1 LRFKF
6 NLPKIA
12 TQFIKLINS
21 MGRVFEKRKHKM
33 FARYN
38 KMSKA
43 FTKIGKEIAIAVKAG
58 GGDPDGNSRLRAII
72 ANAKALNMPKVN
84 IDAAISR
91 ATSKQDKD
99 FEEVVYEGKGPH
111 GVVMVI
117 ETATDNPTR
126 TVANLRSYFNKK
138 GGQLMVS
145 GSLDFMF
152 DRKGIFRIPNNNINL
167 EELEL
172 ELIDYGMEEMED
184 DGEGHI
190 AISVPF
196 TEFGSMQKA
205 LEDRKFEITNAELQR
220 IPTTTIE
227 LNEEQEHEVH
237 LLLDLIEDD
246 DDITNVWTNIK

>member
-1 LRFKF
+1 
-6 NLPKIA
+6 
-12 TQFIKLINS
+12 

>member
-1 LRFKF
+1 
-6 NLPKIA
+6 
-12 TQFIKLINS
+12 
-21 MGRVFEKRKHKM
+21 MGRAYELRKGRRAKR
-33 FARYN
+33 FDR
-38 KMSKA
+38 MSKA
-43 FTKIGKEIAIAVKAG
+43 FTRLGKEIVMAVKQG
-58 GGDPDGNSRLRAII
+58 GPHPELNPKLRACI
-72 ANAKALNMPKVN
+72 ANAKAVNMPKTN

-91 ATSKQDKD
+91 ASSKQDKD

-111 GVVMVI
+111 GIVMVI

-152 DRKGIFRIPNNNINL
+152 ERKGIFRIKNNNINL
-167 EELEL
+167 DELEL

-184 DGEGHI
+184 DGEGNL

-196 TEFGSMQKA
+196 TEFGAMQKA
-205 LEDRKFEITNAELQR
+205 LEERKFEIINAELQR

-227 LNEEQEHEVH
+227 LTEEQENEVH
-237 LLLDLIEDD
+237 VLLDLIEDD
-246 DDITNVWTNIK
+246 DDITNVYTNMR

>member
-1 LRFKF
+1 
-6 NLPKIA
+6 
-12 TQFIKLINS
+12 

-38 KMSKA
+38 KMSRA

-152 DRKGIFRIPNNNINL
+152 ERKGIFRIPSNNINL

-172 ELIDYGMEEMED
+172 ELIDYGMEEIED